1 MLKYQCEKGSSWGG
15 RTQKCA
21 KNRTTPTP
29 LQLEAHSRVS
39 WGNLSF
45 SRPLDQQSALC
56 TKSKLCTAKWRLPSL
71 LTDVEYLILCSCYI
85 GNVSSSCP
93 GLVSVFTE
101 QLMQNNQSE
110 VDYNPDSVLLL
121 WRA

>member
-15 RTQKCA
+15 HTQKRA

-29 LQLEAHSRVS
+29 LQLEAHVRVS

-45 SRPLDQQSALC
+45 IRPLDQQSALC

-71 LTDVEYLILCSCYI
+71 LTDVEYLILCSCYV

-101 QLMQNNQSE
+101 QLMQNNHSE

>member
-1 MLKYQCEKGSSWGG
+1 MPKQQLEKESSWGG
-15 RTQKCA
+15 CTQKRA

-29 LQLEAHSRVS
+29 LKLEVRVSVS

-56 TKSKLCTAKWRLPSL
+56 MESKLCTAEWRLPSL
-71 LTDVEYLILCSCYI
+71 LTEVEYSVLCSCYI

-93 GLVSVFTE
+93 GLVSLFTGE
-101 QLMQNNQSE
+101 LMQNNHSE
-110 VDYNPDSVLLL
+110 VDYYPDSILLL
-121 WRA
+121 CRA

>member
-1 MLKYQCEKGSSWGG
+1 MLKYQFVKGISWGVC
-15 RTQKCA
+15 TQKCA
-21 KNRTTPTP
+21 KNRTTPTL
-29 LQLEAHSRVS
+29 LQLEVHPSLS

-45 SRPLDQQSALC
+45 SRLLDQQSALC
-56 TKSKLCTAKWRLPSL
+56 TKSKLCTAKSRLPSL
-71 LTDVEYLILCSCYI
+71 PTNVEYLILCSCYM

-101 QLMQNNQSE
+101 QLMQNNRSE

-121 WRA
+121 RSA